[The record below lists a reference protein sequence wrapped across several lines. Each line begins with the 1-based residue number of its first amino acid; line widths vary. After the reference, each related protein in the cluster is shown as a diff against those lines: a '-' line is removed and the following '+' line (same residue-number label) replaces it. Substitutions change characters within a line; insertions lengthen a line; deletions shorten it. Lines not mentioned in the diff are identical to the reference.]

1 MTRSEPE
8 DGTPAPGGNA
18 NVVTAREHGD
28 ERTPAPKVHE
38 APRQD
43 SAPPPVPSKWVFF
56 FVILGVAVLLGYG
69 GYKHWALDQEATATQ
84 KETIDFV
91 PTVNTITAQAD
102 GKPTKLMLPGQ
113 TDAFDQATLFARA
126 TGYIAERRV
135 DIGSRVK
142 KGDLLLRIAAP
153 DIDRQL
159 DQARAQLKQV
169 QATMAQAEAT
179 LDQARAAQSLA
190 DLNFKRSKDLT
201 QRGYETVQ
209 NNDTQQTNV
218 TTQKASVGTA
228 EAGIKVAAANEQA
241 QQATVDR
248 LVTLTQFEE
257 VRAPFDGII
266 VTRGV
271 DTGDLVNADVSTGTP
286 LFTVAKDAVIRVTV
300 HIPQTNAVAIHD
312 GLDASVVVPQIP
324 NRTFTGKI
332 ARSSVAL
339 LNTSRTL
346 TAEVDVPNP
355 DGALRPGLFV
365 NVTFEIPRIR
375 PNVVVPAEA
384 LIFNQAGLQVAV
396 VQDDQ
401 IHMQPITI
409 YRDFG
414 KTVELQDGL
423 QGGESIVMSPPADLQ
438 EGIKVKLAP
447 KKPEEQAQK

>member
-1 MTRSEPE
+1 MTRSEPDNGTSTE
-8 DGTPAPGGNA
+8 AKGPDGAPAPEQAKPHQASHSNA
-18 NVVTAREHGD
+18 GSPGD
-28 ERTPAPKVHE
+28 
-38 APRQD
+38 
-43 SAPPPVPSKWVFF
+43 PPPPLPSKWVFF
-56 FVILGVAVLLGYG
+56 FVVVGAALLLGYG
-69 GYKHWALDQEATATQ
+69 GYKHWALDADATTTQ

-91 PTVNTITAQAD
+91 PTVRTITTQAD
-102 GKPTKLMLPGQ
+102 TKPTKLILPGQ
-113 TDAFDQATLFARA
+113 TDAFDSATLYPRA
-126 TGYIAERRV
+126 TGYVSERLV

-153 DIDRQL
+153 DTDRQL

-169 QATMAQAEAT
+169 QATMAQAQAT
-179 LDQARAAQSLA
+179 LDQAKGAAALA
-190 DLNFKRSKDLT
+190 DLNFKRSKDLV
-201 QRGYETVQ
+201 QRGYDTVQ

-257 VRAPFDGII
+257 VRAPFEGII

-271 DTGDLVNADVSTGTP
+271 DVGDLVNADSKTGAS
-286 LFTVAKDAVIRVTV
+286 LFTVAKDAVIRATV
-300 HIPQTNAVAIHD
+300 HIPQTNAVAIRD
-312 GLDASVVVPQIP
+312 GLEASVAVPQIP
-324 NRTFTGKI
+324 NRVFTGKI

-339 LNTSRTL
+339 LNSSRTL
-346 TAEVDVPNP
+346 TTEVDIQNP

-365 NVTFEIPRIR
+365 NVTFEIPRLR
-375 PNVVVPAEA
+375 PNIVVPSEA
-384 LIFNQAGLQVAV
+384 LIFNQGGLQVAV

-401 IHMQPITI
+401 VHMQKITI

-414 KTVELQDGL
+414 KTVELESGL
-423 QGGESIVMSPPADLQ
+423 NGGEAVIMSPPADLQ
-438 EGIKVKLAP
+438 DGSKVKLEP